1 MVCGDQNDVQVIREL
16 GLNEIVAITQDGVTT
31 QAAGPYSKL
40 KLKEARSKIIMDLD
54 SAGYINKVEDIM
66 HRTPLCERSITPVEI
81 IPMEDFY
88 LKQLEYVPK
97 LRALAD
103 TIKFYPPMHKQ
114 ILTNWLNSVS
124 IDWPISRRRY
134 YGTEIPIW
142 YCNKCRTPNL
152 PKSVAPDR
160 YYRPW
165 KEKPPFK
172 KCKNCDCTE
181 FTGEDRIFD
190 TWMDSSITSLFIT
203 KYKRD
208 SEIYRY
214 LYPTEIRPQA
224 KDIIRTWLYYSMLRC
239 FQLTDTLPWS
249 SAWIMGY
256 GVDEKGEKMSKS
268 KGNVIDPSPI
278 IHQYGADAFRFWS
291 ATESNLG
298 HDFRCSEQK
307 IAGSKNFLS
316 KLWNIGRF
324 ISSFDVPV
332 ESPEKLLATDQ
343 WIISELSRLVEDCK
357 KGYDELNFFIPSNAI
372 REFTRN
378 LFASHYIEMIKARAY
393 NREDHTGYKSAI
405 FTLHRCLST
414 ILLLLA
420 PICPFIT
427 EELWTKVYS
436 TKSIHLQRIPRS
448 TEEDYREL
456 EKYTPLITDFNSMV
470 WNKKKDTILAETGKP
485 LSLKDPIRMSVP
497 SDLGLFKGD
506 LQTMHNLFE

>member
-1 MVCGDQNDVQVIREL
+1 
-16 GLNEIVAITQDGVTT
+16 
-31 QAAGPYSKL
+31 
-40 KLKEARSKIIMDLD
+40 
-54 SAGYINKVEDIM
+54 
-66 HRTPLCERSITPVEI
+66 
-81 IPMEDFY
+81 
-88 LKQLEYVPK
+88 
-97 LRALAD
+97 
-103 TIKFYPPMHKQ
+103 
-114 ILTNWLNSVS
+114 
-124 IDWPISRRRY
+124 
-134 YGTEIPIW
+134 
-142 YCNKCRTPNL
+142 
-152 PKSVAPDR
+152 
-160 YYRPW
+160 
-165 KEKPPFK
+165 
-172 KCKNCDCTE
+172 
-181 FTGEDRIFD
+181 
-190 TWMDSSITSLFIT
+190 
-203 KYKRD
+203 
-208 SEIYRY
+208 
-214 LYPTEIRPQA
+214 
-224 KDIIRTWLYYSMLRC
+224 
-239 FQLTDTLPWS
+239 
-249 SAWIMGY
+249 MGY

-268 KGNVIDPSPI
+268 KGNIIDPSPI

-298 HDFRCSEQK
+298 HDFRCSEPK

-324 ISSFDVPV
+324 ISSFDVPA
-332 ESPEKLLATDQ
+332 ESPKKLLATDQ

-393 NREDHTGYKSAI
+393 NKEDHTGHKSAI

-436 TKSIHLQRIPRS
+436 TKSIHLQRTPRS
-448 TEEDYREL
+448 IEEDYREL
-456 EKYTPLITDFNSMV
+456 EKYTALITDFNSMV